1 MRLGNSIQD
10 HCDVRGLLDHDEYSD
25 EFSRLLCVAQNEGV
39 SFSEC
44 VAAAKLIRSSNGPGW
59 RQAWEE
65 LARSHLRRAQDA
77 CRTGNELAAQ
87 KGWLHAAN
95 YFMAAAIES
104 CPEGA
109 EPTLGALA
117 HTCLRHFLAKLTPQG
132 ETVVIPWLE
141 ERSLEGF
148 YLPVTSHGANA
159 HPVVVCIAE
168 TRRTKEE
175 ILSLVLR
182 SARQRGMA
190 LLCVD
195 LPDEAPS
202 PRVAAETG
210 ITAALDY
217 LIESRGTDP
226 ARIAVIGDGSP
237 SSLVTRGIAL
247 DGRAAAAVCDGGLW
261 DLWAARQTDAC
272 GAGLGMVQAAPPAA
286 GDELSD
292 AGSAAGGRR
301 HRAGPRSP
309 SAGPTS
315 PRKPRHPA
323 EGIWRDE
330 QRSVDARRLRP
341 NSGGRL
347 RVRLARPAIESRSR
361 RGRSHSPAGVAL
373 IGRWRV

>member
-65 LARSHLRRAQDA
+65 LARSHLRRAQEA

-217 LIESRGTDP
+217 LIEARGIDP

-272 GAGLGMVQAAPPAA
+272 VAALGMVQAGPRLPAMNCPM
-286 GDELSD
+286 LVPL
-292 AGSAAGGRR
+292 
-301 HRAGPRSP
+301 RAGEAIEPGHARHLLAQHHPGNRDILLKVFGETSSGP
-309 SAGPTS
+309 WTLDGYDPILVADFVFDWLGQQLNAG
-315 PRKPRHPA
+315 A
-323 EGIWRDE
+323 GEADCI
-330 QRSVDARRLRP
+330 RRL
-341 NSGGRL
+341 
-347 RVRLARPAIESRSR
+347 ESR
-361 RGRSHSPAGVAL
+361 L
-373 IGRWRV
+373 